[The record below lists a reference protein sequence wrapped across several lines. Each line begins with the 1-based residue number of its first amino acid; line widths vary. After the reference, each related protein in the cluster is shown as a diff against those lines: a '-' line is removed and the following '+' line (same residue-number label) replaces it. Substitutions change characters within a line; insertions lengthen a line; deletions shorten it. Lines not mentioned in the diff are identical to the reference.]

1 MTAEAPRI
9 GPLIRLKRRL
19 YVILEAGKTGD
30 IASAIF
36 DWFMVTLIVANVIAF
51 TAETV
56 PEVSADWGRELQLF
70 NSLSIA
76 IFTIEYFL
84 RLWVC
89 TEHPP
94 LRHRN
99 PITARLGF
107 ALNPA
112 MIIDLVV
119 ILPFYLNVLIGV
131 DLRVLRIVRLLR
143 FLKLVRFSPAL
154 TTLFNVMVAERRALL
169 GAIII
174 MFGLLVLSA
183 SAIHFVEGPVQPD
196 QFGTIPDSMW
206 WAVATLTTVGYG
218 DVVPITM
225 VGRII
230 GGVVMIFGL
239 GMFAL
244 PIGIIATGFS
254 QEIHRREFV
263 VNWGLVARVPTFS
276 ELSAAEIAEVMELL
290 QTQVVPRDTLIVR
303 AGDPA
308 EAMYFVSL
316 GHVEAQLAEGPVTL
330 GEGDH
335 FGEIALLRH
344 VNHVATIRA
353 LSQVHLLVLD
363 AFSLRALMARNP
375 KLGDRI
381 REKAEDRFRH
391 AWGKSSGELLAEEL
405 RRKEKTDPET
415 EEGAEAPSN

>member
-1 MTAEAPRI
+1 MTTDAPRLK
-9 GPLIRLKRRL
+9 PLTRLKRRL

-30 IASAIF
+30 LASTIF
-36 DWFMVTLIVANVIAF
+36 DWSMVMLILANVLAF

-56 PEVSADWGRELQLF
+56 PAVQAQWGVELELF
-70 NSLSIA
+70 NKISIA
-76 IFTIEYFL
+76 IFTIEYVL

-107 ALNPA
+107 AVNPA
-112 MIIDLVV
+112 MLIDLAV
-119 ILPFYLNVLIGV
+119 ILPFYLSMFVFI
-131 DLRVLRIVRLLR
+131 DLRVLRVVRLLR
-143 FLKLVRFSPAL
+143 FLKLARFSPAL
-154 TTLFNVMVAERRALL
+154 VTLFNVLYTERRALL
-169 GAIII
+169 GTAII

-183 SAIHFVEGPVQPD
+183 SAIHFVEVSAQPEH
-196 QFGTIPDSMW
+196 FGTIPDAMW

-218 DVVPITM
+218 DVVPITAL
-225 VGRII
+225 GRVI
-230 GGVVMIFGL
+230 GGIVMIFGL

-244 PIGIIATGFS
+244 PIGIIATGFA

-263 VNWGLVARVPTFS
+263 VNWGLVARVPLFADLT
-276 ELSAAEIAEVMELL
+276 AAEIAEVMELL
-290 QTQVVPRDTLIVR
+290 QTRVVPKDTLIVR

-316 GHVEAQLAEGPVTL
+316 GRVEAQLAEGQADL

-353 LSQVHLLVLD
+353 ASQVHLLVLE
-363 AFSLRALMARNP
+363 AGSFRALMVRNP
-375 KLGDRI
+375 KLGERI
-381 REKAEDRFRH
+381 RAKADDRLSH
-391 AWGKSSGELLAEEL
+391 AWGKSSADLLAEEML
-405 RRKEKTDPET
+405 KKDDLEDDG
-415 EEGAEAPSN
+415 EGAETPSA

>member
-9 GPLIRLKRRL
+9 GPLDRLKRRL

-30 IASAIF
+30 VASAIF

-56 PEVSADWGRELQLF
+56 PAVSADWGRELHLF
-70 NSLSIA
+70 NAFSIA

-112 MIIDLVV
+112 MIIDLLV

-131 DLRVLRIVRLLR
+131 DLRVLRVVRLLR

-169 GAIII
+169 GALII

-183 SAIHFVEGPVQPD
+183 SAIHFVEGPVQPEV
-196 QFGTIPDSMW
+196 FGTIPDSMW
-206 WAVATLTTVGYG
+206 WAVATLTTVGYA

-263 VNWGLVARVPTFS
+263 VNWGLVARVPLFS
-276 ELSAAEIAEVMELL
+276 DLTAAEIAEVMELL
-290 QTQVVPRDTLIVR
+290 QTQVVPKDTLIVR

-308 EAMYFVSL
+308 DAMYFISL
-316 GHVEAQLAEGPVTL
+316 GHVEAQLVDGPVTL
-330 GEGDH
+330 NEGDH

-344 VNHVATIRA
+344 VNHVATIKA
-353 LSQVHLLVLD
+353 MSQVHLLALD
-363 AFSLRALMARNP
+363 AADLRGLMARNP

-381 REKAEDRFRH
+381 RAHAEDRLKH

-405 RRKEKTDPET
+405 RKKEKSDPET
-415 EEGAEAPSN
+415 EEGAEAHSN